1 MPQKNGYV
9 QLVVKGDETYAV
21 VCPPAEGGTPLNVSE
36 VIAYFDRQQLKSY
49 DLKTV
54 AAACNNLSQRTEF
67 KVGMAP
73 FRPYNEIMDVDVSL
87 DRMQAVC
94 RFFPPSQGGSLM
106 DEREIC
112 MQLQQSKIVFGVD
125 PTAIKNF
132 LADRVYYTD
141 IVFAKGKEPR
151 QGHDGKIEYYFNTSL
166 NTKPKKNE
174 DGTVDYHNLN
184 TVSMVQEGQKLAS
197 LIAADHGDP
206 GTDVMGNV
214 IKPYNVREFHLDFGN
229 NIIANEQRT
238 EIYSQVTGHA
248 TVVEGKVFVSDVL
261 EIPADVDNSTGDI
274 NYNGSVLIKGNVK
287 SGFKVSAKGDIVVEG
302 VVEGAYVHSEG
313 QIIIK
318 RGIHGMNKGVLE
330 AKGNII
336 SKFIESA
343 TVSSGGYIETE
354 GIMHSKVAAATEI
367 QVSGRK
373 GIVAGGV
380 IRAGNLVMTQVLGSE
395 MGAQTVVE
403 VGSSP
408 EKKAKYNQLTE
419 IIKEKKKE
427 LDTIKPILTTFSEK
441 IAQGVQIPKDKMLYV
456 QKLATSYKNMQ
467 AELEPL
473 REELAKLHEEISSTS
488 DARVKVGKTV
498 YPGVTIVIAEVSLT
512 TREPRSF
519 CQFVREGGEV
529 AVRNL

>member
-21 VCPPAEGGTPLNVSE
+21 IHPPVDGGTPLNVSE
-36 VIAYFDRQQLKSY
+36 VIAYFDRQQLKDY

-54 AAACNNLSQRTEF
+54 ANACNNISQITEF

-73 FRPYNEIMDVDVSL
+73 YRPYNETMDVDVSL
-87 DRMQAVC
+87 DRMQAIC

-106 DEREIC
+106 DEREIYT
-112 MQLQQSKIVFGVD
+112 QLQQCKIVFGVD
-125 PTAIKNF
+125 PNAIKGF

-141 IVFAKGKEPR
+141 IVLAKGKEPR

-184 TVSMVQEGQKLAS
+184 TVSMVEKGQKLAT

-229 NIIANEQRT
+229 NIVANEQRT
-238 EIYSQVTGHA
+238 EIFSEVTGHA

-274 NYNGSVLIKGNVK
+274 DYNGSVLIKGNVK
-287 SGFKVSAKGDIVVEG
+287 SGFKVSAKGDIIVEG
-302 VVEGAYVHSEG
+302 VVEGAYMHSDG

-318 RGIHGMNKGVLE
+318 RGIHGMNKGILE
-330 AKGNII
+330 AGSNIL

-354 GIMHSKVAAATEI
+354 GIMHSKVSAATEI
-367 QVSGRK
+367 QVSGKK
-373 GIVAGGV
+373 GLVAGGV
-380 IRAGNLVMTQVLGSE
+380 IRAGHLVQTQVLGSE
-395 MGAQTVVE
+395 MGAQTIVE

-408 EKKAKYNQLTE
+408 EKKAKYNQLSE
-419 IIKEKKKE
+419 VIKEKKKE
-427 LDTIKPILTTFSEK
+427 LDTIKPILSTFSEK

-456 QKLATSYKNMQ
+456 QKLAASYKNMQ

-473 REELAKLHEEISSTS
+473 REELARLHEEISSTS
-488 DARVKVGKTV
+488 DARVKVGRTV

-512 TREPRSF
+512 TRDSRSF

-529 AVRNL
+529 VVKNL